1 MIETRSDLDPCL
13 PKFAGIESEIREA
26 LVNLILNSVDAMPAG
41 GTITV
46 RTHAVKLGSA
56 RLDDVPAHVILEVND
71 TGVGMDEET
80 SKHCLDPFFS
90 TKGKR
95 GTGLGLAMVYG
106 VMKRH
111 DGRIEIDSKPG
122 KGTTMRL
129 IFPVRQL
136 ETAEAS
142 RLEKDSPPGPFR
154 ILFIDD
160 EAILRELMQNLLGRD
175 GHQVVAPDGGRA
187 GVEAFRAARNRN
199 EPFDVVITDLG
210 MPYMDGREVAA
221 AIKHES
227 PGMPVVMLT
236 GWGAFMK
243 EDNDLPMHVDG
254 LLSKPPRIGDIRA
267 MLRRVVRQPNH

>member
-1 MIETRSDLDPCL
+1 
-13 PKFAGIESEIREA
+13 
-26 LVNLILNSVDAMPAG
+26 
-41 GTITV
+41 
-46 RTHAVKLGSA
+46 
-56 RLDDVPAHVILEVND
+56 
-71 TGVGMDEET
+71 
-80 SKHCLDPFFS
+80 
-90 TKGKR
+90 
-95 GTGLGLAMVYG
+95 MVYG
-106 VMKRH
+106 VMERH

-122 KGTTMRL
+122 QGTTMRL

-136 ETAEAS
+136 KTVEAAKT
-142 RLEKDSPPGPFR
+142 EKDGPAGPFR

-160 EAILRELMQNLLGRD
+160 EATLRELMQNLLGRD

-243 EDNDLPMHVDG
+243 QDNDLPMHVDG

-267 MLRRVVRQPNH
+267 MLRRVVHRPNHRKKPA